1 MENFAPGLRESIL
14 ALTDNLRVI
23 VFFVCVAGLV
33 LQIQQARA
41 DVEGLT
47 RPLIR
52 AIVIVGLVATL
63 PHWFGFTERVFLTIA
78 DTVHEG
84 YTEHPMRTSARLRE
98 TVSGSSTE
106 FSLRRIGETIYQ
118 AFLHGSVKLVVL
130 VGSLLQL
137 PFLVLQFVLKLLC
150 YLFLPIALALFMIP
164 SQAQLATRYVQQTLA
179 VLAWPVG
186 FAITELVAYHLL
198 TAYADNLA
206 VAYDLVPGQI
216 DAASFASLL
225 GGLLAALWLIIG
237 TVATPFLMQGLICSG
252 SPISGGGG
260 TALQQLFALH
270 QITALMKVM
279 KTAGAA
285 APVALTQVTAKTGGG
300 NTGNGGPGMSPPRPP
315 TAPPPAPPAAPAAT
329 APASADPSGD
339 ARAAATL
346 GMAQLPAPQT
356 SI

>member
-1 MENFAPGLRESIL
+1 MENFAPGLREGIL
-14 ALTDNLRVI
+14 SLTDALRLI
-23 VFFVCVAGLV
+23 VFFVCVVGLV

-41 DVEGLT
+41 DVEGIT

-52 AIVIVGLVATL
+52 ATVVVGLVATL
-63 PHWFGFTERVFLTIA
+63 PYWFGFAERVLLTVA

-84 YTEHPMRTSARLRE
+84 YTEHPMRTAARLRE
-98 TVSGSSTE
+98 TVSGSGTD
-106 FSLRRIGETIYQ
+106 FSLRRIGESVYQ
-118 AFLHGSVKLVVL
+118 AFLYGAAKLVVL
-130 VGSLLQL
+130 IGSLLQL
-137 PFLVLQFVLKLLC
+137 PFLVLQFILKLLC
-150 YLFLPIALALFMIP
+150 YLFLPIALGLFMIP

-186 FAITELVAYHLL
+186 FAVTELVAYNLL

-206 VAYDLVPGQI
+206 TAYDLTPGQI

-225 GGLLAALWLIIG
+225 GGLLAALWLLIG
-237 TVATPFLMQGLICSG
+237 TIATPFLMQGLICSG

-260 TALQQLFALH
+260 TALHQLYAIQQIGYMLKTL
-270 QITALMKVM
+270 

-285 APVALTQVTAKTGGG
+285 APAAASQAAARVGGG
-300 NTGNGGPGMSPPRPP
+300 NGGSGGPGMPPPP
-315 TAPPPAPPAAPAAT
+315 PPPVAPPPPPAAAPPAP
-329 APASADPSGD
+329 DPSGD

-346 GMAQLPAPQT
+346 DMAQLPGPQT

>member
-1 MENFAPGLRESIL
+1 
-14 ALTDNLRVI
+14 
-23 VFFVCVAGLV
+23 
-33 LQIQQARA
+33 
-41 DVEGLT
+41 
-47 RPLIR
+47 
-52 AIVIVGLVATL
+52 VIVGLVATL
-63 PHWFGFTERVFLTIA
+63 PYWFGFTERVFLTVA
-78 DTVHEG
+78 NTVQEG

-106 FSLRRIGETIYQ
+106 FSLRRIGETVYQ
-118 AFLHGSVKLVVL
+118 AFLYGAAKLMVL
-130 VGSLLQL
+130 IGSLLQL

-150 YLFLPIALALFMIP
+150 YLFLPVALALYMIP

-186 FAITELVAYHLL
+186 FAVTELVAYHLL

-206 VAYDLVPGQI
+206 TAYDLTPGQI

-225 GGLLAALWLIIG
+225 GGLLAALWIIIG

-260 TALQQLFALH
+260 VALQQLAALQ
-270 QITALMKVM
+270 QIAAVI
-279 KTAGAA
+279 KTIKTGGAA
-285 APVALTQVTAKTGGG
+285 APAVAAQAAAKTGGG
-300 NTGNGGPGMSPPRPP
+300 SGMPPPP
-315 TAPPPAPPAAPAAT
+315 PPVAPPSPSSPAPAA
-329 APASADPSGD
+329 ADPSGD

>member
-1 MENFAPGLRESIL
+1 M
-14 ALTDNLRVI
+14 
-23 VFFVCVAGLV
+23 
-33 LQIQQARA
+33 
-41 DVEGLT
+41 EGLT
-47 RPLIR
+47 RPLVR
-52 AIVIVGLVATL
+52 ATVIVGLVATL
-63 PHWFGFTERVFLTIA
+63 PYWFGFTERVFLTVA
-78 DTVHEG
+78 NTVQEG

-106 FSLRRIGETIYQ
+106 FSLRRIGETVYQ
-118 AFLHGSVKLVVL
+118 AFLYGAAKLMVL
-130 VGSLLQL
+130 IGSLLPL

-150 YLFLPIALALFMIP
+150 YLFLPIALALYMIP

-186 FAITELVAYHLL
+186 FAVTELVAYHLL

-206 VAYDLVPGQI
+206 TAYDLTPGQI

-225 GGLLAALWLIIG
+225 GGLLASLWIIIG

-260 TALQQLFALH
+260 VALQQLAALQ
-270 QITALMKVM
+270 QIAAVM
-279 KTAGAA
+279 KTIKTGGAA
-285 APVALTQVTAKTGGG
+285 APAVAAQAAAKTGGG
-300 NTGNGGPGMSPPRPP
+300 NAGGGGSGMPPPP
-315 TAPPPAPPAAPAAT
+315 PPAGAPPPSSPAPAA
-329 APASADPSGD
+329 ADPSGD